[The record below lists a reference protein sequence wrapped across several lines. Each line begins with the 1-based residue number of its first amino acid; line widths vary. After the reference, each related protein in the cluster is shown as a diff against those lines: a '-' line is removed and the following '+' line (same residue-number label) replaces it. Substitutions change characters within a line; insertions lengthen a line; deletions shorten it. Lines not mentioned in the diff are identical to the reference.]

1 MVLDALCAAHH
12 PWYMWAGFV
21 ALVLAFLAIDLG
33 IFHRKTHAV
42 SIKEAVIWAVVWF
55 GAAMIFNALVLW
67 QCGAQ
72 KGLEFF
78 TGYII
83 EKSLSVDNLFVI
95 LLVFTAFSIPA
106 KLQHRVLFW
115 GIVGALVMRGAL
127 IGIGAALITRFDWIF
142 YLFGAFLLYT
152 GFKMFFE
159 KEEKF
164 DPKKSWIVRWIERIV
179 PVQKLDSDHF
189 FTRHKGKFAV
199 TILFVA
205 LIVVEFTDLVFAF
218 DSIPAI
224 FAITTDPFIVF
235 TSNVFAILGLRSLY
249 FVIAKAHDM
258 FSHLKTGLAVILVF
272 IGLKLLAKDIY
283 HMNIFVSLGVVL
295 GILAIS
301 IIASIF
307 HIPRMPWESKDDHNR
322 KHHPERLAKKAG
334 SGRAKK
340 KKKI

>member
-1 MVLDALCAAHH
+1 MVLEALCAPSH

-21 ALVLAFLAIDLG
+21 AMVLIFLALDLG
-33 IFHRKTHAV
+33 VFHRKTHAV
-42 SIKEAVIWAVVWF
+42 SIKEALTWAIVWF
-55 GAAMIFNALVLW
+55 AAAMVFNTLVLW
-67 QCGAQ
+67 QCGAE

-95 LLVFTAFSIPA
+95 LLVFTAFSIPP

-115 GIVGALVMRGAL
+115 GIVGALIMRGVLIGVGSAL
-127 IGIGAALITRFDWIF
+127 IQQFDWIF
-142 YLFGAFLLYT
+142 YIFGAFLIYT

-159 KEEKF
+159 KEEEF
-164 DPKKSWIVRWIERIV
+164 DPKTSWVVRWIRKIL
-179 PVQKLDSDHF
+179 PVTGLKGQKF
-189 FTRHKGKFAV
+189 FTKEKGEFAV

-205 LIVVEFTDLVFAF
+205 LLVVEVTDLVFAF

-272 IGLKLLAKDIY
+272 IGAKLLAKDY
-283 HMNIFVSLGVVL
+283 VHLNTFASLGIVL
-295 GILAIS
+295 GILVLS
-301 IIASIF
+301 ILASVF
-307 HIPRMPWESKDDHNR
+307 HFPPLKDEK
-322 KHHPERLAKKAG
+322 KHKKA
-334 SGRAKK
+334 AKK
-340 KKKI
+340 KKR